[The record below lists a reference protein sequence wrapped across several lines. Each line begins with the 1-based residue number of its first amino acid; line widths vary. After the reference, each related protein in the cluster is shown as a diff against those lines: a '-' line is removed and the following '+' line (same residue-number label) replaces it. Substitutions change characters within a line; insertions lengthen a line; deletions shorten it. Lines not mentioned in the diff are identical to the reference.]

1 MFNIDISIV
10 LKDFVNKNMKNI
22 SYSLNPRQILTSK
35 CIIMCEC
42 MHDNLANS
50 REYLSIIHYKMG
62 NEDFSYIYSAPQNK
76 LVSIGDF

>member
-1 MFNIDISIV
+1 
-10 LKDFVNKNMKNI
+10 
-22 SYSLNPRQILTSK
+22 
-35 CIIMCEC
+35 